1 MPLAENPDEEKGPV
15 EGSESANESG
25 SESGSELPEPDEDC
39 CVLCAQKFGE
49 MDEAGQH
56 GSVVCSHA
64 SKRSPQSF
72 PPLCVV
78 TSDA

>member
-1 MPLAENPDEEKGPV
+1 M

-64 SKRSPQSF
+64 SKR
-72 PPLCVV
+72 
-78 TSDA
+78 TSDTSPGCCLVIL